1 MRTVKGLRFMHLT
14 YLPAV
19 GAFAGVAVGVAAI
32 LATGPAGKLAASA
45 KADFSLAA
53 TPASQSAQQ
62 GQVANY
68 TVSEAKL
75 NGFKDAVSLS
85 ASNLPAGASA
95 TFSPQTL
102 DTKTTSNF
110 AVTIGVSTPAATY
123 NNITITGT
131 GGGLIHTAVVSLTV
145 IAAPTPS
152 FSIAATPASATMLP
166 GDTAAYTISTSP
178 SNGFTGAISFS
189 VAGAPTGS
197 TSTFTPVSV
206 SVGGSSSL
214 QVSTKNNAAG
224 GNYTLTITGTSGA
237 KSQTAS
243 VALVLASTGKQFS
256 LSMPSVLI
264 SGPGTSQPL
273 NLSITNPNSQPMQI
287 TNLTVA
293 IQAVIKAATAPAAAP
308 CSPADYAITQFSG
321 NYPLTIAAGQTVS
334 LSTLVPNSSLW
345 PKLVMVNTTSNQDGC
360 KGSSVSLSL
369 SGAGQG

>member
-14 YLPAV
+14 YLPAI
-19 GAFAGVAVGVAAI
+19 GAFAGLAVGVAAI

-62 GQVANY
+62 GQVASY

-75 NGFKDAVSLS
+75 NGFKDAVSLT

-102 DTKTTSNF
+102 DSKTSSSF
-110 AVTIGVSTPAATY
+110 AVTIGASTPAATY

-131 GGGLIHTAVVSLTV
+131 GGGITHTAVVSLTV
-145 IAAPTPS
+145 TPVPTPS

-166 GDTAAYTISTSP
+166 GDTAAYTVSTSP

-197 TSTFTPVSV
+197 TSTFTPTSV

-214 QVSTKNNAAG
+214 QVATKNNAAG
-224 GNYTLTITGTSGA
+224 GNYTLTITGTSGT
-237 KSQTAS
+237 KTQTTT
-243 VALVLASTGKQFS
+243 VTLVLATTGKQFS
-256 LSMPSVLI
+256 ITVPSVVI
-264 SGPGTSQPL
+264 AGPGASQSL
-273 NLSITNPNSQPMQI
+273 NLSMTNTNSQTLQI
-287 TNLTVA
+287 TNLTVSV
-293 IQAVIKAATAPAAAP
+293 QSVTKAAGAPAGACTA
-308 CSPADYAITQFSG
+308 ADYAITQYSG
-321 NYPLTIAAGQTVS
+321 AYPLAIPAGQTRS
-334 LSTLVPNSSLW
+334 LSSLVSSSAW
-345 PKLVMVNTTSNQDGC
+345 PKLSMVNTSSNQDGC
-360 KGSSVSLSL
+360 KLATIQLSV